1 MRGTNCAPIILPPNP
16 RWPMIHFQGVETF
29 PGPLAE
35 VSAKLSDAGFLAVNL
50 PDAHATETTPDRAVW
65 KVKPKV
71 AFLAGELDTVCTV
84 AERNLEHVKFRV
96 EVKGVG
102 SGSVVE
108 SELKFAAT
116 DDGQGTLVS
125 WTGDVV
131 SMTGLLKLAPKG
143 LVQATAQKVIADC
156 WAALKSKV

>member
-1 MRGTNCAPIILPPNP
+1 
-16 RWPMIHFQGVETF
+16 MIHFQGVETF
-29 PGPLAE
+29 PAPLAE
-35 VSAKLSDAGFLAVNL
+35 VSAKLSDAGFLAANL
-50 PDAHATETTPDRAVW
+50 PDTTAIETAPDRAVW
-65 KVKPKV
+65 KVRPKV
-71 AFLAGELDTVCTV
+71 AFLAGELDSVCTV
-84 AERNLEHVKFRV
+84 VERSPEHVKYRV

-108 SELKFAAT
+108 SELKFTAGE
-116 DDGQGTLVS
+116 DGTSTLVN

-156 WAALKSKV
+156 WTALKSKV